1 MRSTMSLQE
10 NIAEYLVGFRQKAP
24 ENVQELMKVAT
35 QNVAD
40 SGIVDKAPKKSDVLP
55 AFSLPNQNGKTVNL
69 ADLLVKGP
77 VVVTFYRGGWCPYCN
92 LELKAYQDQLANIKA
107 NNATLVAIT
116 PELPDESLSTTEKNA
131 LEFEVLSDVNAE
143 YAKSLGLVF
152 SLAEE
157 LRPIY
162 LSFGIDVEKHNGEGQ
177 FDLPLAA
184 TFVVAQDG
192 TVASAFVDA
201 DYIKRQEPSDVVAT
215 LKAL

>member
-1 MRSTMSLQE
+1 MSLQE

-192 TVASAFVDA
+192 KIASAFVDA
-201 DYIKRQEPSDVVAT
+201 DYTKRQEPSDVVAA